1 MTRRF
6 CDTGRIHCP
15 HLPEC
20 GHECHYD
27 TAVVERRKVKPY
39 PAVVPDDIEPVP
51 EKWHKVGTL
60 MITAIMGVLAVV
72 CILIFFTGFWVWS
85 LLI

>member
-6 CDTGRIHCP
+6 CESGRIDCP

-20 GHECHYD
+20 GHDCHYD
-27 TAVVERRKVKPY
+27 TATVRKLKPY
-39 PAVVPDDIEPVP
+39 PAVPPDIEPVP
-51 EKWHKVGTL
+51 EVWQTVGTAML
-60 MITAIMGVLAVV
+60 TGIMGALAAI